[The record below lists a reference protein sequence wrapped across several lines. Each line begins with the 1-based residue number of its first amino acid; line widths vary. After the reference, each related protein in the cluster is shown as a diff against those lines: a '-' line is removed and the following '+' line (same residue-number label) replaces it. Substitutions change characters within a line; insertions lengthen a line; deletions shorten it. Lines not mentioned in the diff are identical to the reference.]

1 MNNYKYRKKCLLCK
15 EMFSAE
21 YSATLICSDCDT
33 KRKGDKETRKMV
45 RKSKLQNNNPKGY
58 NKHNKNPVEVVAKPT
73 IMQEFEQKTET
84 EQKEEV
90 AQMGNQ
96 LFMLRKEIRP
106 LLLKFNRCKE
116 FYEKKHF
123 GWDWSD

>member
-1 MNNYKYRKKCLLCK
+1 
-15 EMFSAE
+15 MFSAE

-90 AQMGNQ
+90 AQMG
-96 LFMLRKEIRP
+96 
-106 LLLKFNRCKE
+106 
-116 FYEKKHF
+116 
-123 GWDWSD
+123 